1 MMRISTFIWN
11 SLNLGKIVLFLSCL
25 WFLLVRKFGEVC
37 CKIKIQADI
46 LSVALCTSIIIN
58 ILKMSKVV
66 KAGYRNKYL
75 RNGGL
80 LASGFGIAMIV
91 AGVGVPNVIIVSPEK
106 PKEMIAIKTQNKVRY
121 TDEEKQLM
129 ILAYRVGRELAGSP
143 ETIQAILLV
152 ETYAGRYGDRIGDR
166 HLGIGK
172 RSYGVMQVKVAT
184 ARRVLR
190 VHPNVVVKYFDKPL
204 VEVTDEEI
212 IAKLLNDDE
221 FCIRIGTLNFVLEK
235 QLVNNDWTRAV
246 VAYNTG
252 SVGLKLVANPETFV
266 YTQKIKQKIDQE
278 IKPFNKEMK
287 LGHK

>member
-1 MMRISTFIWN
+1 MFIQSN
-11 SLNLGKIVLFLSCL
+11 AILERFALFFSCL
-25 WFLLVRKFGEVC
+25 WFLLARKFNEICCKVKIRADVVSSEVGEVIGV
-37 CKIKIQADI
+37 KVLKADKTI
-46 LSVALCTSIIIN
+46 RFVF
-58 ILKMSKVV
+58 K
-66 KAGYRNKYL
+66 NKYV
-75 RNGGL
+75 RGGGL
-80 LASGFGIAMIV
+80 LAGGFTAAMLV
-91 AGVGVPNVIIVSPEK
+91 AGVGIPNVIIVSPEK
-106 PKEMIAIKTQNKVRY
+106 PKELIAIKTQTKARY
-121 TDEEKQLM
+121 STEEKQLM
-129 ILAYRVGRELAGSP
+129 VLAYRVGRELAGAP

-152 ETYAGRYGDRIGDR
+152 ETYAGRHGDRIGDR

-184 ARRVLR
+184 ARKVLR
-190 VHPNVVVKYFDKPL
+190 AYPKMVAKYFDKPIT
-204 VEVTDEEI
+204 EVADEEI

-252 SVGLKLVANPETFV
+252 SVGLKFVDNPETFN

-287 LGHK
+287 LGSK